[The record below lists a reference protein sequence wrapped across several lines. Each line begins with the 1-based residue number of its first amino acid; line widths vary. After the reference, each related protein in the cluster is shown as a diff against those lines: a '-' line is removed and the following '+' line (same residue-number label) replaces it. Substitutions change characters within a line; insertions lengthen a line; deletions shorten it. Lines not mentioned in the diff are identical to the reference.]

1 MGTNLNQ
8 WAFAN
13 LINEDIKWLLLQPR
27 TLEREHIIFVLEHAS
42 KTYNCRQTP
51 VQPDESTKPMYDRE
65 GNYLGEWNGKVVT
78 GAKYQIG
85 SQPNELPEDA
95 PIEPKALEMP
105 LEQLME
111 WYNSPNAVTYQ
122 RYTYFDALCRHVL
135 WLEIKRTSVPKRE
148 SSSEWQPIENFDES
162 QERKHW

>member
-1 MGTNLNQ
+1 
-8 WAFAN
+8 
-13 LINEDIKWLLLQPR
+13 
-27 TLEREHIIFVLEHAS
+27 
-42 KTYNCRQTP
+42 
-51 VQPDESTKPMYDRE
+51 
-65 GNYLGEWNGKVVT
+65 
-78 GAKYQIG
+78 
-85 SQPNELPEDA
+85 
-95 PIEPKALEMP
+95 
-105 LEQLME
+105 ME